1 MVNFLLILENFIEYS
16 KKDIDEGYTPQK
28 IYELCSCMRETF
40 CLSYSIRKNNNLY
53 IYYQEEH
60 LLLSFI
66 GIKLRYLGPD
76 ERSQALLHL
85 KALEKGKN
93 VVPKVEPEMIKSTP
107 GIYCTKFIED
117 SSPYNYFNNF
127 FNGKVYLVIDNVESI
142 KQDLGTPFMDKKNE
156 GLNDR
161 DLYIF
166 PTYTVSAQKSEIIDG
181 FREMKNINFVSLSK
195 IKSIEN
201 KILYINFRKDHLE
214 TL

>member
-1 MVNFLLILENFIEYS
+1 LVNFLLIQEKIIEYS
-16 KKDIDEGYTPQK
+16 KKDIDEGNTPQK
-28 IYELCSCMRETF
+28 IYELCSCIREAF
-40 CLSYSIRKNNNLY
+40 CLSYSIRKSNNLF
-53 IYYQEEH
+53 IYSYEEN

-66 GIKLRYLGPD
+66 GTKLRYLGPD
-76 ERSQALLHL
+76 ERSQALLLL

-107 GIYCTKFIED
+107 GIFCTKFIED
-117 SSPYNYFNNF
+117 SLPFNYFNNF
-127 FNGKVYLVIDNVESI
+127 FSGNVYLVIDDIGSI
-142 KQDLGTPFMDKKNE
+142 NQELGSQFLDKKIERIIN
-156 GLNDR
+156 N
-161 DLYIF
+161 DLYII
-166 PTYTVSAQKSEIIDG
+166 PTYTITAQKSGFIDG